1 MPFYRAIQKTQ
12 ESVVKRAFEGC
23 RTAWVALIYVN
34 IRPKRI
40 KIEQNA
46 CPCAQIRE
54 HKGIFSIPLRV
65 MNFNYKTYFMKK
77 IIFAMTLLA
86 GALCAEAQVR
96 LQPMFSD
103 NMVLQQKT
111 DAPIWG
117 ESKPGNTVSVTTSWN
132 KKTYET
138 TADSHGKWCLKVA
151 TPKAGGPYTITVND
165 GKPTTLSNVMVGE
178 VWLCSGQ
185 SNMEMSVGQVKDKD
199 KEIADADKYPNIR
212 LFHVQ
217 NATSTREQS
226 SLNAVNDGWEV
237 CSSACIERF
246 SACAYFFGKELN
258 KDLNVPIGLIE
269 TCWGGT
275 VAEAWTSAGAL
286 REMPDFKPIVDGL
299 PLLPESNE
307 ERAKLYQEQIA
318 DWWKAF
324 RAADKG
330 YADGKAVWADTS
342 VDDSDWQEIKTPGY
356 LQQNGLGGFNGIV
369 WLRKTVDIPESWV
382 GKELTLNLGP
392 IDDEDNT
399 FFNGIEVGHT
409 DGWMAGRNYKIPAD
423 LVKQGK
429 AVVTIRITD
438 GGGNGGCWGGT
449 DNFNIACG
457 NDKMD
462 ISGMW
467 KYNVAVDIRRFTA
480 MPMNTANNANIPSVL
495 FNAMLKPLVPYSI
508 KGAIWY
514 QGESNAPLAYQYREL
529 LPVMITDWRTRWGY
543 DFPFYIVQLANY
555 MPRKDEPTE
564 SSWAELREAQVM
576 ATRLKNTQL
585 ACIIDIG
592 EANDI
597 HPKNKQEVGRR
608 LALVAEANNYGK
620 KVTWEGPM
628 YEGYRME
635 GNAFRINF
643 RGTDGGLKTSDGKA
657 LRTFQIAGPD
667 HKFVWADATIEGNT
681 VVVSSPKV
689 KLPVAV
695 RYGWADNPDC
705 NLCNGAGLPASPF
718 RTDDWK
724 GITLLK

>member
-1 MPFYRAIQKTQ
+1 MGVHTRSGT
-12 ESVVKRAFEGC
+12 
-23 RTAWVALIYVN
+23 
-34 IRPKRI
+34 
-40 KIEQNA
+40 
-46 CPCAQIRE
+46 RE
-54 HKGIFSIPLRV
+54 KDILD
-65 MNFNYKTYFMKK
+65 NFADDLSTTKTYVMRK
-77 IIFAMTLLA
+77 IFIASMLFAGVMY
-86 GALCAEAQVR
+86 AEAQVT

-111 DAPIWG
+111 EAPIWG
-117 ESKPGNTVSVTTSWN
+117 KSHAGSTVSVTTSWN
-132 KKTYET
+132 KKTYKA
-138 TADSHGKWCLKVA
+138 TADGNGKWCVRVT
-151 TPKAGGPYTITVND
+151 TPKAGGPYSITVDN
-165 GKPTTLSNVMVGE
+165 GKPLTLSNVMVGE

-199 KEIADADKYPNIR
+199 TEIANADKYPDIR

-226 SLNAVNDGWEV
+226 TLNAVNDGWEV

-246 SACAYFFGKELN
+246 SACAYFFGRELN

-275 VAEAWTSAGAL
+275 LAEAWTSAGAL
-286 REMPDFKPIVDGL
+286 SQMPDFKPVVDGL

-307 ERAKLYQEQIA
+307 ERSQLYKKQIA
-318 DWWKAF
+318 EWWDAF

-330 YADGKAVWADTS
+330 YEDGKAAWADVS
-342 VDDSDWQEIKTPGY
+342 ADDSGWEEIKTPGY

-369 WLRKTVDIPESWV
+369 WQRKTVDIPASWT

-399 FFNGIEVGHT
+399 FFNGTEIGHT
-409 DGWMAGRNYKIPAD
+409 DGWMTSRSYKVPAE
-423 LVKQGK
+423 LVKGGK
-429 AVVTIRITD
+429 AVITIRITD
-438 GGGNGGCWGGT
+438 GGGNGGCWGGA
-449 DNFNIACG
+449 DNFNITCG
-457 NDKMD
+457 NDKVD
-462 ISGMW
+462 IAGMW
-467 KYNVAVDIRRFTA
+467 KYKVSVDMRRFTA

-495 FNAMLKPLVPYSI
+495 YNAMLKPLVPYSI
-508 KGAIWY
+508 RGAIWY

-529 LPVMITDWRTRWGY
+529 LPVMITDWRAKWGY

-555 MPRKDEPTE
+555 MPQKDEPAE
-564 SSWAELREAQVM
+564 STWAELREAQVM
-576 ATRLKNTQL
+576 ATHLKNTQL

-592 EANDI
+592 ESGDI

-608 LALVAEANNYGK
+608 LALVAEANDYGK
-620 KVTWEGPM
+620 KVTWQGPM
-628 YEGYRME
+628 YDGYCVE
-635 GNAFRINF
+635 GNSFRISF
-643 RGTDGGLKTSDGKA
+643 RGTDGGLKTADGGA

-667 HKFVWADATIEGNT
+667 HKFVWADARIEGNS

-689 KLPVAV
+689 KFPMAV

-705 NLCNGAGLPASPF
+705 NLCNEAGLPASPF

-724 GITLLK
+724 GITLMK

>member
-1 MPFYRAIQKTQ
+1 MGVHTRSGT
-12 ESVVKRAFEGC
+12 
-23 RTAWVALIYVN
+23 
-34 IRPKRI
+34 
-40 KIEQNA
+40 
-46 CPCAQIRE
+46 RE
-54 HKGIFSIPLRV
+54 KDILD
-65 MNFNYKTYFMKK
+65 NFAGDLSTTKTYVMRK
-77 IIFAMTLLA
+77 IFITSMLFAGVMY
-86 GALCAEAQVR
+86 AEAQVT

-111 DAPIWG
+111 EAPIWG
-117 ESKPGNTVSVTTSWN
+117 ESHAGSSVSVTTSWN
-132 KKTYET
+132 KKTYKT
-138 TADSHGKWCLKVA
+138 TADGNGKWCVRVA
-151 TPKAGGPYTITVND
+151 TPKAGGPYSITVDN
-165 GKPTTLSNVMVGE
+165 GKPLTLSNVMVGE

-199 KEIADADKYPNIR
+199 TEIANADKYPDIR

-226 SLNAVNDGWEV
+226 TLNAVNDGWEV

-246 SACAYFFGKELN
+246 SACAYFFGRELN

-275 VAEAWTSAGAL
+275 LAEAWTSAGAL
-286 REMPDFKPIVDGL
+286 SQMPDFKPVVDGL

-307 ERAKLYQEQIA
+307 ERSQLYKKQIA
-318 DWWKAF
+318 EWWDAF

-330 YADGKAVWADTS
+330 YEYGKAAWADVS
-342 VDDSDWQEIKTPGY
+342 ADDSGWEEIKTPGY

-369 WLRKTVDIPESWV
+369 WLRKAVDIPASWT

-399 FFNGIEVGHT
+399 FFNGTEIGHT
-409 DGWMAGRNYKIPAD
+409 DGWMASRSYKVPAE
-423 LVKQGK
+423 LVKGGK
-429 AVVTIRITD
+429 AVITIRITD
-438 GGGNGGCWGGT
+438 GGGNGGCWGGA
-449 DNFNIACG
+449 DNFNITCG
-457 NDKMD
+457 NDKVD
-462 ISGMW
+462 IAGMW
-467 KYNVAVDIRRFTA
+467 KYKVSVDMRRFTA

-495 FNAMLKPLVPYSI
+495 YNAMLKPLVPYSI
-508 KGAIWY
+508 RGAIWY

-529 LPVMITDWRTRWGY
+529 LPVMITDWRAKWGY

-555 MPRKDEPTE
+555 MPQKDEPAE
-564 SSWAELREAQVM
+564 STWAELREAQVM

-592 EANDI
+592 ESGDI

-608 LALVAEANNYGK
+608 LALVAEANDYGK
-620 KVTWEGPM
+620 KVTWQGAM
-628 YEGYRME
+628 YDGYCVE
-635 GNAFRINF
+635 GNSFRISF
-643 RGTDGGLKTSDGKA
+643 RSTDGGLKTADGGA

-667 HKFVWADATIEGNT
+667 HKFVWADARIEGNT

-689 KLPVAV
+689 KFPMAV

-724 GITLLK
+724 GITLMK